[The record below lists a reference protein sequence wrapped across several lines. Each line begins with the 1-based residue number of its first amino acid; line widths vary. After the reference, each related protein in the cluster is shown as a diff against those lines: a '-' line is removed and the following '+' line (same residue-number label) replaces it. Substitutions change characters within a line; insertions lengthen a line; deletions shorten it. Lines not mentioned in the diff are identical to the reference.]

1 MSGKQEVQSC
11 DCSACF
17 SVVRIKKNQLKNLTL
32 TLITKH
38 SYSKKYSLEM
48 MHTLKQRLT
57 LLDRKA
63 MINVSRMRLFAVV

>member
-1 MSGKQEVQSC
+1 MSGKQAVQSC

-17 SVVRIKKNQLKNLTL
+17 PVVRIKIKNQLKNLTL

-48 MHTLKQRLT
+48 NAYIETEVDSFRQEISVQGRSM
-57 LLDRKA
+57 
-63 MINVSRMRLFAVV
+63 VY